1 MTNRLMSV
9 LDRYFVS
16 TSWYNIDMPNAP
28 KTPTRTLRVDDE
40 LWQAVQE
47 QARVDGITVTS
58 IIIDGLY
65 GYLKDARERQ
75 SGVLE

>member
-1 MTNRLMSV
+1 MLPALNE
-9 LDRYFVS
+9 DFVS
-16 TSWYNIDMPNAP
+16 TFWYNIDMPNAP

-47 QARVDGITVTS
+47 QARLDGITVTS

-65 GYLKDARERQ
+65 RYLKDARERQ